1 MSILPLGGDG
11 MSFLNFLIS
20 SRLDTIKQKFIAL
33 YILNVA
39 DILFTLFLLSTGMV
53 DYRAPVIYEIK
64 DNNFFSIL
72 IKCVITLLLLILEI
86 TRVNRSVEKH
96 LMLSNA
102 FITFCLAAYFIID
115 ISHTIWCFKY
125 LIFQKI
131 Y

>member
-1 MSILPLGGDG
+1 